1 MFMRTFLSFLFLS
14 KVEKSIKSLNNLDD
28 LTVSKRAGTR
38 YGIKI
43 HFLFFNHVLLYILFL
58 RNLLKFRNHDQ
69 YQ

>member
-14 KVEKSIKSLNNLDD
+14 KVEKSIKPLNNQDD

-43 HFLFFNHVLLYILFL
+43 HFLFLITYCCTSFFK
-58 RNLLKFRNHDQ
+58 KFIEI
-69 YQ
+69 